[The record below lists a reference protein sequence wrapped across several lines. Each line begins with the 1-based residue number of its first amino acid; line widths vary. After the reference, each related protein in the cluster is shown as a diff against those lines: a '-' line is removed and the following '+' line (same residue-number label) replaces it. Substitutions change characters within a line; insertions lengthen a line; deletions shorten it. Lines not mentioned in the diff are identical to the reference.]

1 MNKQYNL
8 QNESAFKRK
17 LSTYHDGKLIESKS
31 YYIDELDDEID
42 KLEANGYIYGYTKE
56 EIKKA
61 EHRYKRML
69 KYKAG

>member
-17 LSTYHDGKLIESKS
+17 LSTYHDGKFIESKS
-31 YYIDELDDEID
+31 YYIDELDDEIN

-61 EHRYKRML
+61 ERRHKRML
-69 KYKAG
+69 K

>member
-31 YYIDELDDEID
+31 YYIDVHME
-42 KLEANGYIYGYTKE
+42 
-56 EIKKA
+56 
-61 EHRYKRML
+61 KRC
-69 KYKAG
+69 

>member
-8 QNESAFKRK
+8 QNEGAFKRK

-42 KLEANGYIYGYTKE
+42 KLEANGYVYGYTEE

-61 EHRYKRML
+61 ERRYKIML
-69 KYKAG
+69 KHKID